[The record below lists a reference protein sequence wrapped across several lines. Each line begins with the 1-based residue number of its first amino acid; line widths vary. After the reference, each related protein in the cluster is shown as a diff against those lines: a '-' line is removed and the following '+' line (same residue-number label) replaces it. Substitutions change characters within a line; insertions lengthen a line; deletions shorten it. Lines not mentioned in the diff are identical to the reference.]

1 MQKAAQV
8 MESPAD
14 LINAAI
20 ETLLQEQ
27 YELPAFSTLDR
38 MATRIRHLVNGGF
51 YQSVL
56 ARLTTEHQQTLS
68 SLLRLGPVCKWSPAE
83 RKRYEKRSINR

>member
-1 MQKAAQV
+1 MHKAAQV

-38 MATRIRHLVNGGF
+38 MAGRIRHLANGGI
-51 YQSVL
+51 YQSVF
-56 ARLTTEHQQTLS
+56 A
-68 SLLRLGPVCKWSPAE
+68 
-83 RKRYEKRSINR
+83 